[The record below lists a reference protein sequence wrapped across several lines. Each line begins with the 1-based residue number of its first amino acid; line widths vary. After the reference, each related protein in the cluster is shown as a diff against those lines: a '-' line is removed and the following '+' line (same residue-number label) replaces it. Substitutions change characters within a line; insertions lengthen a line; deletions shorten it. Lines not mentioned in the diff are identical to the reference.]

1 MKILHSD
8 KAPKAL
14 GPYSQGYESNGLL
27 FLSGQGGINPET
39 GILAEG
45 VQAQT
50 VQAIQNLQA
59 VLQSAG
65 SDLSRVIK
73 TTCFLT
79 DMNDFKAFN
88 EVYAQY
94 FTSNPSRS
102 CVAVK
107 ELPANFLV
115 EIEVIAEK

>member
-39 GILAEG
+39 GVLAEG

-88 EVYAQY
+88 EVYAQLLY
-94 FTSNPSRS
+94 EQSVPKLRGGQRITGKLS
-102 CVAVK
+102 C
-107 ELPANFLV
+107 
-115 EIEVIAEK
+115 

>member
-39 GILAEG
+39 GVLAEG

-107 ELPANFLV
+107 ALPANFLV